1 MHFTMRIDG
10 TAAHITVHGEI
21 DYNTLPT
28 LRAAAAGQP
37 SKLTELVW
45 DYCMMPASWTSPAST
60 CSSSSRHK
68 RARPARRR

>member
-45 DYCMMPASWTSPAST
+45 DYCMMPAS
-60 CSSSSRHK
+60 
-68 RARPARRR
+68 